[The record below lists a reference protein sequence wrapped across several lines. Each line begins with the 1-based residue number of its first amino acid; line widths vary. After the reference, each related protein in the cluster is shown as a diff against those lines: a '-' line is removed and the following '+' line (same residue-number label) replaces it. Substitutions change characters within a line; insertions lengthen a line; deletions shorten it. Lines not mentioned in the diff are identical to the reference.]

1 MKPLHVANKIL
12 RMQAGEIALADIRK
26 EKTQTIIENML
37 DFVYGTNNKGINR
50 NKNKPMT
57 IGLSANQVGI
67 LKKISI
73 VDLAMRRSQ
82 HSDIHVIINP
92 KIIKHS
98 KVVLL
103 RREGCV
109 NLPNIWGMVPRYKS
123 VTVQY
128 IDRWGNDVVMKA
140 KGWVAV
146 LMQHEIDHLNGTL
159 FIDRLS
165 DPKKA
170 HKVEDKQLLEY
181 KKRYKDWDTFID
193 VTEWTASHG

>member
-26 EKTQTIIENML
+26 EKTQRIIENML
-37 DFVYGTNNKGINR
+37 DFVYGTNNKGTNR

-73 VDLAMRRSQ
+73 VDLAMRRSL

-98 KVVLL
+98 KAVLL

-109 NLPNIWGMVPRYKS
+109 NLPNIWGMVPRYKT

-128 IDRWGNDVVMKA
+128 ADRWGNEVVMKA

-146 LMQHEIDHLNGTL
+146 LMQHEIDHLHGTL
-159 FIDRLS
+159 FIDRLP

-170 HKVEDKQLLEY
+170 HFVKDNQLTIY
-181 KKRYKDWDTFID
+181 KKQYRTWETFID
-193 VTEWTASHG
+193 VKKSTKQE